1 MIRRELMLLLGG
13 IVTVP
18 SAVRAQQ
25 KAIPVIG
32 ILNTGRAGP
41 AGPFDAAIRQ
51 GLSETGY
58 VEGQNVAIEYRG
70 AESQHDR
77 LPHWPP
83 SLSPARST

>member
-1 MIRRELMLLLGG
+1 MNRRELILLMGAAM
-13 IVTVP
+13 T
-18 SAVRAQQ
+18 SAPALRAQQ

-51 GLSETGY
+51 GLSESGY

-70 AESQHDR
+70 AESQYDR

>member
-1 MIRRELMLLLGG
+1 MRRRNLLL
-13 IVTVP
+13 TAT
-18 SAVRAQQ
+18 AVMAAPAGSRAQQ
-25 KAIPVIG
+25 KAMPVIG

-51 GLSETGY
+51 GLSESGY

-70 AESQHDR
+70 AESQYDR